1 MSNCQIF
8 SENNSVKMFVLSKM
22 QRFPNRLF
30 NISTGKSE
38 IGNFGRE
45 GKRAEMESQ
54 KWSLFIYLSTRIL
67 VHWIFF
73 FSVVVFALCL
83 CLGSCGCCP
92 IATSTLKAMLRW
104 SLNLYSKLPC
114 STHHCRGRQDPLA
127 VFCVLDVLS
136 VPGIHFISKWSAN
149 EMQRCSVKIES

>member
-1 MSNCQIF
+1 MMSNCQIF

-54 KWSLFIYLSTRIL
+54 K
-67 VHWIFF
+67 
-73 FSVVVFALCL
+73 
-83 CLGSCGCCP
+83 
-92 IATSTLKAMLRW
+92 
-104 SLNLYSKLPC
+104 
-114 STHHCRGRQDPLA
+114 
-127 VFCVLDVLS
+127 
-136 VPGIHFISKWSAN
+136 
-149 EMQRCSVKIES
+149 